1 MRCMLAIATLA
12 AVAALLFGV
21 AAQRAPSGQAA
32 FDATTVADR
41 GAVKGAISYRA
52 RAVVPR
58 DGHWRALQI
67 AFVRAHDA
75 PAAPPPVPLRVLE
88 ATHQRVLWALA
99 TFELAD
105 GTTVAERFSWRRG
118 VGWRDL
124 GATRALCP
132 AVPPEVRGAWRL
144 GRCG

>member
-12 AVAALLFGV
+12 AVAALAFGV
-21 AAQRAPSGQAA
+21 TAARAPSSHVT
-32 FDATTVADR
+32 FSATTAADR
-41 GAVKGAISYRA
+41 GVVKGAVSFRA
-52 RAVVPR
+52 RAVTPQ

-67 AFVRAHDA
+67 AFARAHDG
-75 PAAPPPVPLRVLE
+75 PLVTPLPRRVLE

-99 TFELAD
+99 TFALGD
-105 GTTVAERFSWRRG
+105 GTIVAERFSWRRG

-132 AVPPEVRGAWRL
+132 AVPPEVRGVWRL
-144 GRCG
+144 GNCT